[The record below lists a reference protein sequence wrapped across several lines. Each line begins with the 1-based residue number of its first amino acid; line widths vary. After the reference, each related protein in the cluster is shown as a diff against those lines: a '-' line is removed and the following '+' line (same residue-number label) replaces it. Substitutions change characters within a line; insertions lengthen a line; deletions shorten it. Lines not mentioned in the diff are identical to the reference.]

1 MVNRCHFGNVFKD
14 PITIIIFLIALLT
27 LSFKLTLFVI
37 IMFPI
42 VGFLIGYI
50 GKQLQKIQKK
60 FKINGKNY
68 DKADETLSGLELLN
82 H

>member
-1 MVNRCHFGNVFKD
+1 MLFKD

-50 GKQLQKIQKK
+50 GKQLQKDSDK
-60 FKINGKNY
+60 FKIKWE
-68 DKADETLSGLELLN
+68 KL
-82 H
+82 